1 MTVKQDAGNLLLFF
15 YDELINKEK
24 RIVDTQ
30 DVVDN
35 IKWSSRRIDIAFNYL
50 KDNGWLVIGQTAG
63 GNIRGVQIFRIIGLS
78 PQGIGQVEDRKEF
91 NATFGFEVN
100 FGILKFSLSKEL

>member
-35 IKWSSRRIDIAFNYL
+35 IKWSSSRIDIAFNFL
-50 KDNGWLVIGQTAG
+50 KDNGWLVIGQTGG
-63 GNIRGVQIFRIIGLS
+63 GNIRGVQIFRVLRLS
-78 PQGIGQVEDRKEF
+78 PQGIGEVEDTKKF
-91 NATFGFEVN
+91 KATFGVEVN
-100 FGILKFSLSKEL
+100 FVILKLSLSKEL